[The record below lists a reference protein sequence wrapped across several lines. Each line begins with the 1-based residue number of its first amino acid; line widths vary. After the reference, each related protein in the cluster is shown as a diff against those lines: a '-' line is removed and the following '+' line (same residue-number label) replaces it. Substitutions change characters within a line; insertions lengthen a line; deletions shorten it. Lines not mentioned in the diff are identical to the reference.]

1 MYIHSFK
8 TVEYMKQGFDPSE
21 AAAMVFEEM
30 VQFYPDMR
38 GGVVAV
44 DVEGNVGKYSEIP
57 SSRSPYWML
66 WYPHV

>member
-1 MYIHSFK
+1 
-8 TVEYMKQGFDPSE
+8 MKQGFDPSE

-57 SSRSPYWML
+57 SSRSPY
-66 WYPHV
+66 